1 MDLVTLLLL
10 CGVGAAEGPCATPPG
25 LGDVPAAL
33 AGSPAVPA
41 KSTRER
47 RAGVG
52 PASVPSRDLPAIDRW
67 RPLIVEASRRFGVP
81 EHWIREVMRVESGGR
96 TTLNGRPIVSRA
108 GAIGLMQVMP
118 QTYAALRRRHG
129 LGADP
134 QDPRD
139 NILAGT
145 AYLREMWACFGV
157 PGAFAAYHAGP
168 ARVADHLA
176 SGRPLPAETRRYL
189 ARLGVRLDPTAA
201 GPAAPGEC
209 APSREPEPLQASG
222 APGTDWRRVLVG
234 PDGAWDLFVPLGT
247 ARPGPVR

>member
-1 MDLVTLLLL
+1 MDLVTLFLL

-25 LGDVPAAL
+25 LGDVPTAL

-41 KSTRER
+41 AALQER
-47 RAGVG
+47 RAVA
-52 PASVPSRDLPAIDRW
+52 PLPSVPSRDLPAVDRW
-67 RPLIVEASRRFGVP
+67 RPLIAEASRRFGVP

-96 TTLNGRPIVSRA
+96 TMLNGRPIVSRA

-118 QTYAALRRRHG
+118 ETYAGLRRRHG
-129 LGADP
+129 LGEDP

-157 PGAFAAYHAGP
+157 PAAFAAYHAGP

-189 ARLGVRLDPTAA
+189 ARLGIRLDPAAA

-209 APSREPEPLQASG
+209 ATSREPEPLSAAAASG
-222 APGTDWRRVLVG
+222 KDWRRVLVG
-234 PDGAWDLFVPLGT
+234 PDSAWDLFVPLGT
-247 ARPGPVR
+247 AGQGPGR